1 MLRIEIPIEREAV
14 VSENHRE
21 HHQVKARKMKG
32 LRQRGFLHARAASRR
47 EALPAQKA
55 CVFVEVKRPKNS
67 RGDAANLTPTVKALF
82 DGMVADAHLLP
93 DDSDKYVRG
102 PFIIPADTADIPGRF
117 TFIFHIIF
125 AEALPLAASLLETV
139 KGALRSA

>member
-47 EALPAQKA
+47 EAL
-55 CVFVEVKRPKNS
+55 PKNS

-125 AEALPLAASLLETV
+125 TEALPLAASLLEAA
-139 KGALRSA
+139 KSALRSTQESDER